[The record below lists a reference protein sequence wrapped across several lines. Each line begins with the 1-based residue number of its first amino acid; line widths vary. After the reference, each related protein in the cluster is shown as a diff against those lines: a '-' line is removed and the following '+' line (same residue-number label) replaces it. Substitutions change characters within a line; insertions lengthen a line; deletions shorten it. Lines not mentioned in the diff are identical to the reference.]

1 MQYMKIIMDADCLI
15 KLTKAGI
22 KEDLCRAFE
31 VTIPRLVK
39 EEIVDRGKA
48 KKLPDAIV
56 IEGNIMGK
64 LIQVDKKRNQNIDVG
79 EKEAVALF
87 QNGGYDAIGSDD
99 KRFVKQLRL
108 FNIPYITPAV
118 FIAIM
123 LKQGD
128 INHAYAEERLQALSE
143 FISESEYFAVKLFIE
158 KWRDKK

>member
-1 MQYMKIIMDADCLI
+1 MDADCLI

-22 KEDLCRAFE
+22 KEDLCGAFE

-39 EEIVDRGKA
+39 EEIVDRGKV
-48 KKLPDAIV
+48 KKLPDALV
-56 IEGNIMGK
+56 IEGNIRKK

-87 QNGGYDAIGSDD
+87 QNGCYDAIGSDD
-99 KRFVKQLRL
+99 KRFVRQLRF

-128 INHAYAEERLQALSE
+128 IDHVYAKERLHALSE

-158 KWRDKK
+158 KWRNKK

>member
-1 MQYMKIIMDADCLI
+1 MQYMKIVMDADCLI
-15 KLTKAGI
+15 KLTKAGL
-22 KEDLCRAFE
+22 KEDVCRAFD
-31 VTIPRLVK
+31 VTIPHLVK

-48 KKLPDAIV
+48 KKLPDALV
-56 IEGNIMGK
+56 IERNIREK
-64 LIQVDKKRNQNIDVG
+64 LIQVDKKRDQRIDVG

-108 FNIPYITPAV
+108 FNIPYVTPAV

-128 INHAYAEERLQALSE
+128 IKSVYAEERLQALSE
-143 FISESEYFAVKLFIE
+143 YISENEYFAVKSFME
-158 KWRDKK
+158 QWRSGK

>member
-1 MQYMKIIMDADCLI
+1 MDADCLI
-15 KLTKAGI
+15 KLTKSGL
-22 KEDLCRAFE
+22 KEDVCKAFD

-39 EEIVDRGKA
+39 EEIVDRGKV
-48 KKLPDAIV
+48 KKLPDALV
-56 IEGNIMGK
+56 IEANIREE
-64 LIQVDKKRNQNIDVG
+64 LIYVDKKRDHGIDVG

-87 QNGGYDAIGSDD
+87 QHGGYDAIGSDD

-128 INHAYAEERLQALSE
+128 INLAYAEERLHALSE
-143 FISESEYFAVKLFIE
+143 YISENEYFAVKSFIGQ
-158 KWRDKK
+158 WRSKK